1 MPAASV
7 AYSSSSTFDIGA
19 IVDAISSSV
28 VSIHTTAAVQ
38 RGPFSS
44 ETEAAGT
51 GIVIDDNGLVITNA
65 HVIDGATTV
74 EVALDSDDTP
84 RAATVIAA
92 DAANDIAVLR
102 VDDHD
107 GLVAAPIADTDTIGV
122 GEPVIA
128 IGNALDLD
136 GGMTVT
142 SGIVSAVDRSIETS
156 NGELGHLIQTDAAI
170 SSGNSGGP
178 LVDADGQVIG
188 LNTAVAASGDGTQA
202 SNIGFAISIDKALSI
217 AKQLAVMIAHT
228 AFRVV
233 VGNLRTGVE
242 SPIERSRPRMGR
254 SRRTTGHRVVRPPQ
268 GRHCRTLD
276 RGLS

>member
-1 MPAASV
+1 MIAAAVAVVVAAVTGSAAGYLVGRDDSSSGQGTGAVQAASV

-28 VSIHTTAAVQ
+28 VSIHTTATVQ

-92 DAANDIAVLR
+92 DATNDIAVLR

-107 GLVAAPIADTDTIGV
+107 GLVAAPIADTDTDTIGV

-156 NGELGHLIQTDAAI
+156 NGELGHVIQTDAAI

-202 SNIGFAISIDKALSI
+202 SNIGFAISIGKALSI
-217 AKQLAVMIAHT
+217 AKQLA
-228 AFRVV
+228 
-233 VGNLRTGVE
+233 
-242 SPIERSRPRMGR
+242 S
-254 SRRTTGHRVVRPPQ
+254 
-268 GRHCRTLD
+268 
-276 RGLS
+276 